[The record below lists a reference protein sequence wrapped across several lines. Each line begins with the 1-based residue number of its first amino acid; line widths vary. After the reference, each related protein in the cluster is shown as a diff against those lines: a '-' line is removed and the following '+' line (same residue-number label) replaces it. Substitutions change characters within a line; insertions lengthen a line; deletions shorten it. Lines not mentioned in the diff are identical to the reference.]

1 MPLIARIREKRADTR
16 NDDDDDDD
24 EGRSSE
30 HTTQHSKQ
38 YILTMRNLLSFFFL
52 FYLFLF
58 LVLAN
63 KTRIRKQRIV
73 VDRVLVSPRLL
84 RPLELMHFVRVILHF
99 VYYLTS
105 HATCVCFTVTEK
117 DNNISFN
124 VLKNATSP
132 NWQSRSRGKHK
143 ESGRV
148 KIKQEKLR
156 NSTIRPPSLQRREC
170 VCEFIF
176 VSDVNYIKLISIIAQ
191 LSPETVQNLTT
202 TKNARE

>member
-16 NDDDDDDD
+16 NDDDDDD

-58 LVLAN
+58 LVLAS

-73 VDRVLVSPRLL
+73 VDRFLLSPRLL
-84 RPLELMHFVRVILHF
+84 LPLELMHFVRVILHF

-105 HATCVCFTVTEK
+105 HATCVCFTVKEK

-124 VLKNATSP
+124 VLKKCNFPQLAEPKLGKT
-132 NWQSRSRGKHK
+132 QGKRSS
-143 ESGRV
+143 E
-148 KIKQEKLR
+148 
-156 NSTIRPPSLQRREC
+156 N
-170 VCEFIF
+170 
-176 VSDVNYIKLISIIAQ
+176 
-191 LSPETVQNLTT
+191 
-202 TKNARE
+202 